1 MDMIEAFQRVGLA
14 LAIGLLAGVERGWQE
29 RDLADGQR
37 VAGIRTFA
45 LVGLLGGLAGYLG
58 VETGPVVPAMLAAGL
73 TIAFVVFEYLAAGP
87 RHDFSV
93 TGVVAALVVFTLGIV
108 SATGDM
114 RLAAAGGVVA
124 TVLLAAR
131 HALHGFL
138 KSMTWVELRSALVL
152 LAMSFVALPLLPNR
166 AIDPWGGF
174 NPFFRLAD
182 DGNDRGA
189 LLCRLCGYAHWR
201 AGARHSVCRCDR
213 RHRVVN
219 GDDAILRPHL
229 DERNRGCLT
238 GLRAQL
244 PLLAG
249 CRWCAVFVIA
259 GAVAPDLMK
268 PLAFALAPG
277 LLTFLLASFLLNG
290 SRGNAGTNAQIQL
303 SNPFELWSVLRFGAL
318 LGFIGFVAKLLV
330 KFLGPASIVFIAL
343 VSGIPDLDAITLSTA
358 HLAGGS
364 VSGSDRSSRG
374 ADSERLQPRHQ
385 GCARLWQRHT
395 RLWRASCPGDALRD
409 RCRRSLLLVLQRLS
423 SVTVAHLYEM
433 VRHA

>member
-174 NPFFRLAD
+174 NPFSVWLMTVMIAALSYAGYVAMRIGGPERGILFAGATGGIVSSTATTLSFARISMNEPGLSYRLA
-182 DGNDRGA
+182 GA
-189 LLCRLCGYAHWR
+189 ASI
-201 AGARHSVCRCDR
+201 AGGLSLVRC
-213 RHRVVN
+213 
-219 GDDAILRPHL
+219 
-229 DERNRGCLT
+229 
-238 GLRAQL
+238 
-244 PLLAG
+244 
-249 CRWCAVFVIA
+249 FVIA

-364 VSGSDRSSRG
+364 VPVQTAAVAVLTASVSNLVTKVVLAYGSGTRAYGGLLALVTLCVIAVGGVCFWSYS
-374 ADSERLQPRHQ
+374 AFLQ
-385 GCARLWQRHT
+385 
-395 RLWRASCPGDALRD
+395 
-409 RCRRSLLLVLQRLS
+409 
-423 SVTVAHLYEM
+423 
-433 VRHA
+433 